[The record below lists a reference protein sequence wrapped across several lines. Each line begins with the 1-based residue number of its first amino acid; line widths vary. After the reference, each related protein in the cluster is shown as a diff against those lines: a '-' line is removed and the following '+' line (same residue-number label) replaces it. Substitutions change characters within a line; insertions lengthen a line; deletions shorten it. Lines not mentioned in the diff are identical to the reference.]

1 MAGFVHVSDGVGCSM
16 GSHDFRYFILEV
28 RNSFNADEQDIV
40 SDLYEYYDETRD
52 CLLVLNGVDSRFF
65 NAFCVAVEKTLKN
78 NPGISERVGSMLVNE
93 LLDIL
98 KNDPR
103 CKKAGRAES

>member
-1 MAGFVHVSDGVGCSM
+1 M
-16 GSHDFRYFILEV
+16 GAHDFRCFILEV
-28 RNSFNADEQDIV
+28 RNAFNVGERDIV
-40 SDLYEYYDETRD
+40 SALYEYYDATQD

-78 NPGISERVGSMLVNE
+78 HPDIYEKVGSTLVNE

-103 CKKAGRAES
+103 CKKAGEAES